1 MSRINDYIIDE
12 EESGK
17 REVVDSPEP
26 QIPPPVEITIDSG
39 VPIPKDLI
47 DRSDLNNR
55 FGKLPFHIMTEG
67 QSFALDN
74 LSDKEFVALRARV
87 SRANKTPKADSHSSK
102 KTKQS
107 TAFVGVYIG
116 WNDANQRSKSTRTS
130 FQGAQ

>member
-1 MSRINDYIIDE
+1 MRRVHMSRINDYVIGE
-12 EESGK
+12 EEAGR

-74 LSDKEFVALRARV
+74 LTDKEFVALRARV
-87 SRANKTPKADSHSSK
+87 SRANKNTEGRFALKQED
-102 KTKQS
+102 KTEY
-107 TAFVGVYIG
+107 GIRGRVYRV
-116 WNDANQRSKSTRTS
+116 Q
-130 FQGAQ
+130 

>member
-55 FGKLPFHIMTEG
+55 FGKLPFHLMNEG

-87 SRANKTPKADSHSSK
+87 SRANKNTEGRFALKQED
-102 KTKQS
+102 KTEY
-107 TAFVGVYIG
+107 GIRGRVY
-116 WNDANQRSKSTRTS
+116 RVE
-130 FQGAQ
+130 